1 MVIPPRTIVVMVFNQ
16 EKTEKLVNIKI
27 NGTVYSPK
35 LAANSIKTLVIN
47 LYYGYSRVQKKL
59 SPCLKFGQGDKKT
72 DRRYLIYHYSGSIFC

>member
-35 LAANSIKTLVIN
+35 LAANSINTLVIN
-47 LYYGYSRVQKKL
+47 
-59 SPCLKFGQGDKKT
+59 
-72 DRRYLIYHYSGSIFC
+72 